1 MKRKLLCALLAA
13 ASLST
18 SGFGYR
24 ASVPV
29 QVDGHRIASG
39 YLESGVTYVPLRSLL
54 DRLGG
59 WDIRWDA
66 GAQEAVAVSEG
77 RQLTAS
83 PGGDTVTID
92 GQALSG
98 QVTLRAGTTYVPLRL
113 VTEALGGQAEWDL
126 YMDGAAVTSTESGY
140 DAIDLYWLSHVIYA
154 ESGAEPMEGQI
165 AVGNVVLNRVK
176 SRNFPSTIP
185 GVVFDRK
192 NGVQFE
198 PVSNGTIYKT
208 PSSVSMEAAKRA
220 LDGERPVGEA
230 LYFYAPALSQGI
242 WITANRTYLRTIGCH
257 RFYL

>member
-1 MKRKLLCALLAA
+1 MKRKLICALLAA

-18 SGFGYR
+18 SAFGYR

-29 QVDGHRIASG
+29 QVDGSRIASG

-54 DRLGG
+54 TGLGG
-59 WDIRWDA
+59 WEISWDA
-66 GAQEAVAVSEG
+66 AAGEAVAVSG
-77 RQLTAS
+77 SRQLTAS
-83 PGGDTVTID
+83 PEEDTVTID
-92 GQALSG
+92 GDIHSG
-98 QVTLRAGTTYVPLRL
+98 QVTLRSGTTYVPLRL
-113 VTEALGGQAEWDL
+113 VSEALGGAAEWDP
-126 YMDGAAVTSTESGY
+126 YMDGAAVTSAESRY

-154 ESGAEPMEGQI
+154 ESGAESMEGQI
-165 AVGNVVLNRVK
+165 AVGNVVLNRVE
-176 SRNFPSTIP
+176 SRDFPSTVP

-208 PSSVSMEAAKRA
+208 PSSTSVEAAKRA